1 MAMVMPPRPD
11 IPEPVGE
18 TAPAMMGGDQP
29 GKSVQ
34 GEVLVSLA
42 MTLLEKAI
50 PAFVDHEDKTAATQA
65 HLTLLKRFGEVEG
78 DIQAAALKFMQSQV
92 NPTQRPPMGAMDQG
106 GQIKN
111 QLTGLGVNPP
121 QAVEGAPAGGV

>member
-18 TAPAMMGGDQP
+18 TAPAMMGGPIPASDIE
-29 GKSVQ
+29 GKQ
-34 GEVLVSLA
+34 LVSMA
-42 MTLLEKAI
+42 MGLLERSI
-50 PAFVDHEDKTAATQA
+50 PKLSENELKSAAEQA
-65 HLTLLKRFGEVEG
+65 HLALLKQFGEVDS
-78 DIQAAALKFMQSQV
+78 DIQAAMLKYMMSQIS
-92 NPTQRPPMGAMDQG
+92 PTQRPPMGAMDQG